1 MGLGSVSS
9 ELGLHCRCLWA
20 SSVRPPGE
28 TGSCGSLS
36 WFPFYSA
43 MVGVVIGEGVVLIQT
58 PGALGAFLRA
68 PALLHGFLPHPP
80 PGGVPVS
87 PPLMRWVPLG
97 VVLVSSSLHGALFC
111 SLRGTGRW
119 LLAKCQLDPPLAPP
133 QRVQEGGTFFRGAS
147 EPPDVCELLRRFL
160 EDPSSLVSESPESL
174 HPQASPH
181 LVLGNLLKCYS

>member
-1 MGLGSVSS
+1 MGAERGARV
-9 ELGLHCRCLWA
+9 GLVRTWAALLLLPPCLWA

-28 TGSCGSLS
+28 TRSCGSLS

-43 MVGVVIGEGVVLIQT
+43 MVGMVIGEGVVRIQT

-68 PALLHGFLPHPP
+68 PALLHGFLPHPS
-80 PGGVPVS
+80 PGGMPAL

-97 VVLVSSSLHGALFC
+97 AVLVSSSLHGALFC

-133 QRVQEGGTFFRGAS
+133 QGVQEGGTFFQNPLMS
-147 EPPDVCELLRRFL
+147 V
-160 EDPSSLVSESPESL
+160 SSCGVSWRIPA
-174 HPQASPH
+174 P
-181 LVLGNLLKCYS
+181 